1 MVRWRRVEG
10 GEDGQGGEGGMG
22 GGVVGWWG
30 GGCRTVGPARSWG
43 VSEGRN
49 GREKVASMCERVW
62 VVDHTRCRYQN
73 FLTPTLV
80 AFRSAV
86 LALARQLAL

>member
-1 MVRWRRVEG
+1 
-10 GEDGQGGEGGMG
+10 
-22 GGVVGWWG
+22 
-30 GGCRTVGPARSWG
+30 
-43 VSEGRN
+43 
-49 GREKVASMCERVW
+49 MCERVW

-86 LALARQLAL
+86 LALARVAAANTAHRSDQGATHRRVAAKFIRFGSSVCIASGMRISSPHPTGTMLVLLLAPYI